1 VNKKE
6 MRSLSKIEEK
16 HFKEMIKNI
25 ISSSAIVQKFIRT
38 TYPDIW
44 KSDLYPKKVAN
55 AADALCRLVECLQ
68 EDYESVLV
76 GPIDFDRVTFV
87 LNIIENQLTEIDKV
101 ALVKSLAEK
110 YRWAL

>member
-1 VNKKE
+1 MNKKE

-16 HFKEMIKNI
+16 YFKEMVEGI
-25 ISSSAIVQKFIRT
+25 ISNSATVQEFMDK
-38 TYPDIW
+38 TYPDAW
-44 KSDLYPKKVAN
+44 KTDKYSKKVEKAVN
-55 AADALCRLVECLQ
+55 ALCKLVQCL
-68 EDYESVLV
+68 EEEYESVLI
-76 GPIDFDRVTFV
+76 GPVDFDRVTFV